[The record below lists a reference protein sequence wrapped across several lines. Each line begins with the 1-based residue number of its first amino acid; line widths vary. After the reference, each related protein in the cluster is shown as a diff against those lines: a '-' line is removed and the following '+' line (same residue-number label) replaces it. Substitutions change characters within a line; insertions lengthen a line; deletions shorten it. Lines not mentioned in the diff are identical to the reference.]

1 MDLQA
6 VLRLFDRD
14 ERQEIDFPGMTR
26 EAFPHLIRFVRPAP
40 GASYILYTDL
50 DEANAVDVDDV
61 DVDDVIEEQVA
72 HFTRLGRPFSWKVFS
87 HDRPADL
94 VERLVARGFV
104 ADETDAVMV
113 LDVAHAPDS
122 LLAVDT
128 ANVRRLDSPSQL
140 DQVVAV
146 LKSVWDQDFTWV
158 YERLGSHMEIP
169 GYLSVFV
176 AYVDD
181 NPAAA
186 GWTYYNKGS
195 FAGLWGGSTV
205 AEYRGRG
212 LYTALLAARVREA
225 RLRGVP
231 WLTVDAGSMSRPI
244 VARHG
249 FETITWATDCNWE
262 IPAEDGRS

>member
-6 VLRLFDRD
+6 ILSRFDRD
-14 ERQEIDFPGMTR
+14 QRQEIDFPGMTR

-50 DEANAVDVDDV
+50 DGAGIDAVDVDDV
-61 DVDDVIEEQVA
+61 IDEQVA
-72 HFTRLGRPFSWKVFS
+72 YFTGLGCPFSWKTFA

-94 VERLVARGFV
+94 VARLAARGFEV
-104 ADETDAVMV
+104 DETDAVMV
-113 LDVAHAPDS
+113 LDVAHAPES

-140 DQVVAV
+140 DEVEAI
-146 LKSVWDQDFTWV
+146 LKSVWDEDFAWIH
-158 YERLGSHMEIP
+158 ERLGSHMEIP

-176 AYVDD
+176 GYVDD
-181 NPAAA
+181 TPAAA
-186 GWTYYNKGS
+186 GWTYYNQGS

-205 AEYRGRG
+205 AAYRGRG
-212 LYTALLAARVREA
+212 LYTALLAARVHEA

-231 WLTVDAGSMSRPI
+231 YLTVDAGPMSRPI
-244 VARHG
+244 VARHD
-249 FETITWATDCNWE
+249 FEIITWATDCNWE
-262 IPAEDGRS
+262 APAEDGRS